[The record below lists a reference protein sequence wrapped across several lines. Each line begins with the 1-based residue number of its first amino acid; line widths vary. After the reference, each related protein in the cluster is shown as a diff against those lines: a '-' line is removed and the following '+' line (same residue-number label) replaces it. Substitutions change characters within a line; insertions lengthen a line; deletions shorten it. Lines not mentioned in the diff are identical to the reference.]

1 MKSQAVWLLDRIL
14 PALFLL
20 AAAAA
25 SALTLGALFR
35 EQKSDQPLVRRLVLV
50 SAMLIGLHWIL
61 LLWRDPS
68 WAKWVTFFDA
78 FVILGIA
85 WIPSFLVLRIS
96 REWLRTAL
104 YPLVSALALAWIVV
118 HTPAHAVTSSAA
130 SNTAAVTVAAC
141 CAGFAVLNVM
151 LSDARRKRAD
161 QLAGHSLSTNQ
172 ARLASVVSV
181 SAFIAAITSV
191 VLGMMSGP
199 K

>member
-1 MKSQAVWLLDRIL
+1 VTSQRVWLLDGVL

-20 AAAAA
+20 AASAA
-25 SALTLGALFR
+25 SALALEALFR
-35 EQKSDQPLVRRLVLV
+35 KQKSDQPIMRRLVLV

-61 LLWRDPS
+61 LLWRDPT
-68 WAKWVTFFDA
+68 WAKWVTFLDT

-85 WIPSFLVLRIS
+85 WIPSFFVLQIP
-96 REWLRTAL
+96 REGLRTAL

-118 HTPAHAVTSSAA
+118 HTLAHAIAA
-130 SNTAAVTVAAC
+130 SAVSGTASVTVAAC

-151 LSDARRKRAD
+151 LIDSRRKRAD
-161 QLAGHSLSTNQ
+161 QPAGHSLSTNQ
-172 ARLASVVSV
+172 ARLASVISV
-181 SAFIAAITSV
+181 SALIVAITSV